1 MIRLL
6 VFVALALG
14 ALFLE
19 ARPFAAPATKLW
31 REWLAAPALPVS
43 PQRVTAVEL
52 SAPGIDSL
60 SAALVLRAVLP
71 LQPRGI
77 VFLDPVAS
85 DASSSLLLSKLGDA
99 RVPVVFSA
107 SQDLGTL
114 PNVRIARA
122 APALPLSPALVPGG
136 VSLGSPSGGGQIVAR
151 QGKEAVPSSALEALL
166 LAKKVAAQNVT
177 GCVPGVLRVEGTVIP
192 VDARGRT
199 EANPLAARAL
209 ERIDCGA
216 LLVRTEQSERGEIGA
231 GLDALFRDRWVAM
244 QLAGKSGA
252 ATLAAALN
260 DLTETTSPW
269 VGAVGVLLVAC
280 VALFPCRGRF
290 LAACG
295 VSAFWALMALACWQQ
310 FHLAAP
316 WFPVPLAPALALL
329 IPPRRAI

>member
-6 VFVALALG
+6 LFVALALG

-19 ARPFAAPATKLW
+19 SRPFAEPATKIW
-31 REWLAAPALPVS
+31 REWLAANALPVS
-43 PQRVTAVEL
+43 PERVTAVEL

-85 DASSSLLLSKLGDA
+85 DSSSSLLLSKLGDA
-99 RVPVVFSA
+99 RAPVVFSA
-107 SQDLGTL
+107 TQNLEAL

-136 VSLGSPSGGGQIVAR
+136 VSLGSPSGGGQVVAR
-151 QGKEAVPSSALEALL
+151 QGKEAVPSSALEVLL
-166 LAKKVAAQNVT
+166 LAKKAVAQNVT
-177 GCVPGVLRVEGTVIP
+177 GSVPGVLRLEGTGIP

-231 GLDALFRDRWVAM
+231 GLDALFRDRWVAV

-260 DLTETTSPW
+260 NLAETTSPW
-269 VGAVGVLLVAC
+269 AGAVGVLLVAGL
-280 VALFPCRGRF
+280 AFLPRRGRF

-295 VSAFWALMALACWQQ
+295 AGCLWALMALACWRE
-310 FHLAAP
+310 FHLASP
-316 WFPVPLAPALALL
+316 WFPVLLAPALAVL
-329 IPPRRAI
+329 IPPRRTI

>member
-6 VFVALALG
+6 VSIALALA

-19 ARPFAAPATKLW
+19 ARPFAVPATKLW
-31 REWLAAPALPVS
+31 REWLAADVLPVS

-71 LQPRGI
+71 LQPKGV

-85 DASSSLLLSKLGDA
+85 DSSSPLLLSKLSDA

-107 SQDLGTL
+107 TQNLEAL

-122 APALPLSPALVPGG
+122 TSALPLSPALVPGG
-136 VSLGSPSGGGQIVAR
+136 VSLGCPSGRGQIVGR
-151 QGKEAVPSSALEALL
+151 QGKDAVPSSALRLVL
-166 LAKKVAAQNVT
+166 LAKKAAAQSVT
-177 GCVPGVLRVEGTVIP
+177 GSAPGILQLEGAVIP

-199 EANPLAARAL
+199 EVNPLATRIL

-231 GLDALFRDRWVAM
+231 GLDTLFRDRWIAV
-244 QLAGKSGA
+244 QLAGQSGA

-260 DLTETTSPW
+260 NLTETSSPW
-269 VGAVGVLLVAC
+269 AAAAGVLVIAC
-280 VALFPCRGRF
+280 VAFFPRRGRF
-290 LAACG
+290 LMACG
-295 VSAFWALMALACWQQ
+295 ASCLWALMALACWRQ
-310 FHLAAP
+310 FHLAPP

-329 IPPRRAI
+329 IPSRRAI

>member
-6 VFVALALG
+6 AFVALALG

-19 ARPFAAPATKLW
+19 SRPFAAPATKVW
-31 REWLAAPALPVS
+31 REWLAATALPAS
-43 PQRVTAVEL
+43 LERVTAVEL

-71 LQPRGI
+71 LQPKGI

-85 DASSSLLLSKLGDA
+85 DSSSSLLLSKLGDA

-107 SQDLGTL
+107 SQNLDAL

-136 VSLGSPSGGGQIVAR
+136 IPLGSPSGGGQIVAR
-151 QGKEAVPSSALEALL
+151 QGKDAVPSSVLKALL
-166 LAKKVAAQNVT
+166 LAKKSATQNVA
-177 GCVPGVLRVEGTVIP
+177 GSVPGVLQVEGAVIP

-199 EANPLAARAL
+199 ATNPLAALAL

-231 GLDALFRDRWVAM
+231 GLDTLFRDRWVAV

-252 ATLAAALN
+252 ATLAAVLN
-260 DLTETTSPW
+260 NLAESTLPW
-269 VGAVGVLLVAC
+269 TGAAGVLVVVVMAFL
-280 VALFPCRGRF
+280 PRRGRF

-295 VSAFWALMALACWQQ
+295 VSCCWALMALACWRE
-310 FHLAAP
+310 FHLASP
-316 WFPVPLAPALALL
+316 WFPVLLAPVLAAL
-329 IPPRRAI
+329 IPARRAI